1 MIYIDRRN
9 TGKEKCIWKK
19 RVMAWWQKH
28 VVVWWQKYIWWE
40 MLIIVLI
47 LAVGFVSWY
56 FFFPSTVYIYHGPY
70 ATYTPVD
77 LQKKRQEEY
86 NKKSGWWN
94 WGINKIWLK
103 AAVVKRKDLDYPEC
117 WKEAFWENMDDGKKV
132 VFSVNSYTWMCLA
145 KGKVPCDSLKVQNG
159 CDSCTLKV
167 IGYKKAERPYYLLR
181 FISHKNGTFPSTPK
195 EFAQAKYILDF
206 YRFDLTD

>member
-28 VVVWWQKYIWWE
+28 VVVWWQKCVIAWWQKYIWWE

-47 LAVGFVSWY
+47 LAVGLVSWY

-77 LQKKRQEEY
+77 LQKKR
-86 NKKSGWWN
+86 
-94 WGINKIWLK
+94 
-103 AAVVKRKDLDYPEC
+103 
-117 WKEAFWENMDDGKKV
+117 
-132 VFSVNSYTWMCLA
+132 
-145 KGKVPCDSLKVQNG
+145 
-159 CDSCTLKV
+159 
-167 IGYKKAERPYYLLR
+167 
-181 FISHKNGTFPSTPK
+181 
-195 EFAQAKYILDF
+195 
-206 YRFDLTD
+206 